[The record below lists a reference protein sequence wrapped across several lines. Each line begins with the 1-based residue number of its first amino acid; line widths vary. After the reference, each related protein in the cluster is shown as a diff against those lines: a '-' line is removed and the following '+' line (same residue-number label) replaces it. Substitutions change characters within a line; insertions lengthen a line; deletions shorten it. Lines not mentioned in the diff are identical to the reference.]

1 MKNGCRQPISKES
14 NCNEVA
20 SENGIIC
27 YEGTAAH
34 KVAIN
39 GRDGGRVSIGPT
51 QGRPR
56 ASAGPA

>member
-1 MKNGCRQPISKES
+1 MHVS

-39 GRDGGRVSIGPT
+39 GRDGGRVPI
-51 QGRPR
+51 GRPR